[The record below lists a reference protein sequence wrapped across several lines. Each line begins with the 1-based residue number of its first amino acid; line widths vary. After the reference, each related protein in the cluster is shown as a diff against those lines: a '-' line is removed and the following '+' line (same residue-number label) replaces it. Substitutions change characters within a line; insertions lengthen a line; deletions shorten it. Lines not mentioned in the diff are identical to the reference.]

1 MRHFGIK
8 PLAAP
13 ALTMR
18 GRHVG
23 LCSCLVDE
31 HEMLGIELLPGLL
44 ASASARPR
52 CQAGPARRRARF
64 FLKVIFSLAKKRQIV
79 PYPTRT
85 LRAASSR
92 LRLLLPIVT
101 TEAIMAICPSR

>member
-44 ASASARPR
+44 LFGRSSDAR
-52 CQAGPARRRARF
+52 GARRRAGRAI
-64 FLKVIFSLAKKRQIV
+64 VQSLWPAALIEIV
-79 PYPTRT
+79 PAIERGPGDAEFLQCAFDRQGRLPEYPY
-85 LRAASSR
+85 
-92 LRLLLPIVT
+92 
-101 TEAIMAICPSR
+101 